1 MFDTSFSFI
10 AFSLQNI
17 FWPVVSPAF
26 FLVARNKADKALK
39 AVEVLRAEMPDDWW
53 ALGSEAGGIPVHPR
67 AAG

>member
-1 MFDTSFSFI
+1 
-10 AFSLQNI
+10 
-17 FWPVVSPAF
+17 VVSPAF

-53 ALGSEAGGIPVHPR
+53 ALGSEDSQGIPGHP